1 MPRRSSLTLAGVSLI
16 GAAAFLWPLWA
27 SPEAST
33 AAHSSDA
40 PYLMVLLL
48 PLLLAAAFS
57 SMAEGEL
64 DAKSVAVLGV
74 LAAAG
79 AIMRMPTGGLAGT
92 EMVFFL
98 MLPGGRVMGRTFG
111 FLLGCCTLF
120 ASALLTGG
128 VGPWLPFQMLGAAW
142 IGYGAGLLPRARG
155 RVEIAL
161 LIAYGSMAS
170 MVYGLVMNMW
180 FWPFAVGSDTEI
192 SFVASDPVWEN
203 LGRFWAFHV
212 ATSLGWDVL
221 RAATVAMLCVVLGRP
236 VLAALRRAR
245 RRAAFD
251 APVDFATD
259 PPAQLVR
266 TPVDS

>member
-1 MPRRSSLTLAGVSLI
+1 MTPSRSSLTLAGISVI

-27 SPEAST
+27 SPAPST
-33 AAHSSDA
+33 AAHSTDA
-40 PYLMVLLL
+40 PYLMVLIL
-48 PLLLAAAFS
+48 PLLLAATFS
-57 SMAEGEL
+57 SMSEGEL
-64 DAKSVAVLGV
+64 DAKAVAVLGV

-79 AIMRMPTGGLAGT
+79 AVMRMPTGGLAGT

-142 IGYGAGLLPRARG
+142 IGYGAGILPRARG
-155 RVEIAL
+155 RLEIAV
-161 LIAYGSMAS
+161 LIAYGAAAS
-170 MVYGLVMNMW
+170 MVYGMVMNLW
-180 FWPFAVGSDTEI
+180 FWPFAVGSDTSI
-192 SFVASDPVWEN
+192 SFVPGDPLWDN

-221 RAATVAMLCVVLGRP
+221 RAATVAVLCVVLGAP
-236 VLAALRRAR
+236 ILAALRRAR

-251 APVDFATD
+251 DPVTFATTTD
-259 PPAQLVR
+259 VVSSG
-266 TPVDS
+266 TG